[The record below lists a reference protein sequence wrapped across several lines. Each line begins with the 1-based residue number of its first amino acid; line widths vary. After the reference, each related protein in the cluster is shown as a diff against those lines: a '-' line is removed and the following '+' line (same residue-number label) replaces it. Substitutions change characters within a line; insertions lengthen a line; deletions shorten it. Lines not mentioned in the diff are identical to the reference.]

1 MYVHI
6 PIHGNRVESTGEYMF
21 DAGMLG
27 RIFFFPGIK
36 AAVGIMKKDPY
47 SSFCFLKIIYFGCTE
62 SSCCSWA
69 FSSCGDRGYSLA
81 VVLGL
86 LIVVASL
93 VAEH

>member
-1 MYVHI
+1 MYIYPSMETELKVQVNI
-6 PIHGNRVESTGEYMF
+6 CL
-21 DAGMLG
+21 MLG
-27 RIFFFPGIK
+27 CWGGFFFFPGIK

-69 FSSCGDRGYSLA
+69 FSSCGDRGYYLA